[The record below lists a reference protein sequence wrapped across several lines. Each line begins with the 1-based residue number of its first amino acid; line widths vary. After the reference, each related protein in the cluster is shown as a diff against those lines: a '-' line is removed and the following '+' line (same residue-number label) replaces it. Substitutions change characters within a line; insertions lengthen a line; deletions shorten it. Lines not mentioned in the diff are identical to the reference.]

1 MTISATA
8 VDVLP
13 VYMDS
18 IHDGEYIYAKN
29 QQLGYNQNKHQ
40 LIQIEW
46 LNLKLPDAHSNDSSE
61 CAARIY
67 GF

>member
-1 MTISATA
+1 MLTLTTA
-8 VDVLP
+8 VNVLP

-18 IHDGEYIYAKN
+18 RHDGECICAKN
-29 QQLGYNQNKHQ
+29 QLLGYNQNKHQ

>member
-46 LNLKLPDAHSNDSSE
+46 LNLELPDAHSNDSNE
-61 CAARIY
+61 CAAGIY